1 MFGEVGALLASCA
14 SFGPQVLRHDDVRR
28 TRASVPQSS
37 DLAAR
42 AVVGLAHLD
51 GIDVDATHI
60 ILVDGRGLD
69 RRWLPSVPTETRMGR
84 APTTRAVVASVV
96 TCPQWRAPPELEKL
110 DTATTCAMLR

>member
-1 MFGEVGALLASCA
+1 MLGEVGALLASRA

-28 TRASVPQSS
+28 TRASVPQSR

-69 RRWLPSVPTETRMGR
+69 RRWLPLRADGNSDGPGADDTGRGRVRCDVP
-84 APTTRAVVASVV
+84 AVARS
-96 TCPQWRAPPELEKL
+96 TGA
-110 DTATTCAMLR
+110 